1 MPAASILAA
10 RLTKALDPLQL
21 GRVSDNMANAKVK
34 MKEEGRHK
42 VMGFILSGFEGRH
55 SLRELGQVHLARPT
69 FLAWMHRR

>member
-21 GRVSDNMANAKVK
+21 GRVNEIMANAKAK
-34 MKEEGRHK
+34 TKEEGRRK
-42 VMGFILSGFEGRH
+42 IMGFILSGLEGRH
-55 SLRELGQVHLARPT
+55 SLSELGQVHRARIT